1 MKKHILS
8 KYSKEY
14 SKRVPQPWTAG
25 STRETRAME
34 DSDPDQFMPE
44 PAIIAEAVKNSDSTE
59 LILEPTVITKTME
72 VSDPDEFTLQASTME
87 SFPKKIFS
95 PNGFCGKAMPNYHR
109 EDFDSILLI

>member
-14 SKRVPQPWTAG
+14 SKRVSQPWPAG

-34 DSDPDQFMPE
+34 DSDPDQFVPE
-44 PAIIAEAVKNSDSTE
+44 PAIIAEAVKNSDSTG
-59 LILEPTVITKTME
+59 LILEPTVVTETIE
-72 VSDPDEFTLQASTME
+72 ISDPDEFTLQAPTMV
-87 SFPKKIFS
+87 SFPKEVFS
-95 PNGFCGKAMPNYHR
+95 PNGFCEKTMPNYHR